1 MSEPLRVF
9 FDSNVP
15 LYLLSDDAQKAN
27 RAEELLI
34 AGGIISVQVLNEVV
48 AVARRKRAKAWPAI
62 QDTLDALTAVCSVE
76 PLTRPVQEKA
86 VELARRFDLH
96 IYDANIVASALA
108 AGCSTLY
115 TEDLQHG
122 QVIDGMTI
130 HNPFA

>member
-1 MSEPLRVF
+1 LSEPLRVF

-15 LYLLSDDAQKAN
+15 LYLLSDDAEKAN
-27 RAEELLI
+27 RAEELLS

-48 AVARRKRAKAWPAI
+48 AVARRAKAWPAI
-62 QDTLDALTAVCSVE
+62 QDTLDALKAVCSVE
-76 PLTRPVQEKA
+76 PLTLAVQEKA
-86 VELARRFDLH
+86 VELARRFDFH
-96 IYDANIVASALA
+96 VHDATIVASALA

-122 QVIDGMTI
+122 QVIEGMTI